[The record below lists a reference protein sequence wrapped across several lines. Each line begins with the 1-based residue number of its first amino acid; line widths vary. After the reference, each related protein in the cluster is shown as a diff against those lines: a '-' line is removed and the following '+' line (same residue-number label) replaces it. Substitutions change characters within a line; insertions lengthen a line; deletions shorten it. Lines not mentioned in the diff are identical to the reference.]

1 MSFGPAPRPPA
12 GARAPAAVGQ
22 KGHRPGTPLSG
33 SLGRCTPSCD
43 PFATTPSLKDLQP
56 VDWHV
61 EAGRVKKVASSN
73 SAKSHLGNWVWG
85 VADDP
90 GAPPGLST
98 LEWGTPAPVPLLTE
112 GCSIW

>member
-12 GARAPAAVGQ
+12 GARATAAVGQ
-22 KGHRPGTPLSG
+22 KGHRPGTLLPD
-33 SLGRCTPSCD
+33 TPSAGA
-43 PFATTPSLKDLQP
+43 PHPATPSLKDLQP
-56 VDWHV
+56 VDWQV
-61 EAGRVKKVASSN
+61 EAGRVKRVVSSN
-73 SAKSHLGNWVWG
+73 SVKSRLGNWVWG